1 MLLLNYNC
9 INLVIINNK
18 KGDTYKKISISK
30 GIMISGIIYALTLL
44 LEVLIQ
50 GITLSSSNGDFVVMN
65 IYLISLVIRPI
76 SLIVFIIFACKAL
89 TIILKAC
96 SILINEKK
104 QS

>member
-1 MLLLNYNC
+1 M
-9 INLVIINNK
+9 K
-18 KGDTYKKISISK
+18 KVNISK

-44 LEVLIQ
+44 FEILMQIMSF
-50 GITLSSSNGDFVVMN
+50 SSSNSDLIVMN

-89 TIILKAC
+89 AIILKAC

>member
-1 MLLLNYNC
+1 M
-9 INLVIINNK
+9 K
-18 KGDTYKKISISK
+18 KVNISK

-44 LEVLIQ
+44 LEVLMQ
-50 GITLSSSNGDFVVMN
+50 MITLSSLNGDFVIMN

-76 SLIVFIIFACKAL
+76 SLIVFIIFACEAL

>member
-1 MLLLNYNC
+1 M
-9 INLVIINNK
+9 K
-18 KGDTYKKISISK
+18 KVNISK

-50 GITLSSSNGDFVVMN
+50 GITLSSANGGFVVMN

-76 SLIVFIIFACKAL
+76 SLIVFIIFACKSL

-104 QS
+104 

>member
-1 MLLLNYNC
+1 M
-9 INLVIINNK
+9 K
-18 KGDTYKKISISK
+18 KVNISK

-44 LEVLIQ
+44 LEVLMQ
-50 GITLSSSNGDFVVMN
+50 MITLSSLNGDFVIMN

-89 TIILKAC
+89 TIILKVC

>member
-1 MLLLNYNC
+1 M
-9 INLVIINNK
+9 K
-18 KGDTYKKISISK
+18 KVNISK

-44 LEVLIQ
+44 FEILMQ
-50 GITLSSSNGDFVVMN
+50 MMSFSSSNSELIVMN

-89 TIILKAC
+89 SIILKAC

>member
-1 MLLLNYNC
+1 M
-9 INLVIINNK
+9 K
-18 KGDTYKKISISK
+18 KVNISK

-44 LEVLIQ
+44 LEVLMQ
-50 GITLSSSNGDFVVMN
+50 MITLSSLNGDFVVMN

-76 SLIVFIIFACKAL
+76 SLIVFIIFACKEL

>member
-1 MLLLNYNC
+1 M
-9 INLVIINNK
+9 K
-18 KGDTYKKISISK
+18 KVNISK

-44 LEVLIQ
+44 FEILMQIMSF
-50 GITLSSSNGDFVVMN
+50 SSSNSELIVMN

-89 TIILKAC
+89 SIILKAC

>member
-1 MLLLNYNC
+1 M
-9 INLVIINNK
+9 K
-18 KGDTYKKISISK
+18 KVNISK

-50 GITLSSSNGDFVVMN
+50 MITLSSSNGDFVIMN

-89 TIILKAC
+89 AIILKAC

>member
-1 MLLLNYNC
+1 
-9 INLVIINNK
+9 
-18 KGDTYKKISISK
+18 
-30 GIMISGIIYALTLL
+30 MISGIIYALTLL
-44 LEVLIQ
+44 FEVLMPMMS
-50 GITLSSSNGDFVVMN
+50 LSSSNGDLIVMN

-89 TIILKAC
+89 SIILKAC

>member
-1 MLLLNYNC
+1 M
-9 INLVIINNK
+9 K
-18 KGDTYKKISISK
+18 KVNISK

-44 LEVLIQ
+44 FEVLMQ
-50 GITLSSSNGDFVVMN
+50 MMSLSSSNGDLIVMN

-89 TIILKAC
+89 SIILKAC

>member
-1 MLLLNYNC
+1 M
-9 INLVIINNK
+9 K
-18 KGDTYKKISISK
+18 KVNISK

-44 LEVLIQ
+44 FEILMQIMSF
-50 GITLSSSNGDFVVMN
+50 SSSNSELIVMN

-89 TIILKAC
+89 AIILKAC

>member
-1 MLLLNYNC
+1 M
-9 INLVIINNK
+9 K
-18 KGDTYKKISISK
+18 KVNISK

-44 LEVLIQ
+44 VGVLIQ
-50 GITLSSSNGDFVVMN
+50 IMSLSSLNSDLIAMN

-76 SLIVFIIFACKAL
+76 SIIVFIIFACKAL
-89 TIILKAC
+89 AIILKAC

>member
-1 MLLLNYNC
+1 M
-9 INLVIINNK
+9 K
-18 KGDTYKKISISK
+18 KVNISK

-44 LEVLIQ
+44 LEVLMQ
-50 GITLSSSNGDFVVMN
+50 VMSLSSSNSNLIVMN
-65 IYLISLVIRPI
+65 IYIISLVIRPI

-89 TIILKAC
+89 SIILKAC

>member
-1 MLLLNYNC
+1 M
-9 INLVIINNK
+9 K
-18 KGDTYKKISISK
+18 KVNISK

-44 LEVLIQ
+44 LEILMQ
-50 GITLSSSNGDFVVMN
+50 MMSLSSSNGDFVVMN

-89 TIILKAC
+89 SIILKAC

-104 QS
+104 ES

>member
-1 MLLLNYNC
+1 M
-9 INLVIINNK
+9 K
-18 KGDTYKKISISK
+18 KVNISK

-44 LEVLIQ
+44 LEVLMQ
-50 GITLSSSNGDFVVMN
+50 MITLSSLNGDFVIMN

-76 SLIVFIIFACKAL
+76 SLIVFIIFACEAL

-104 QS
+104 

>member
-1 MLLLNYNC
+1 M
-9 INLVIINNK
+9 K
-18 KGDTYKKISISK
+18 KVDISK
-30 GIMISGIIYALTLL
+30 GIMISGITYALTLL
-44 LEVLIQ
+44 FEVLMQVIS
-50 GITLSSSNGDFVVMN
+50 LSSSNSELVVMN

-89 TIILKAC
+89 SIILKAC

>member
-1 MLLLNYNC
+1 M
-9 INLVIINNK
+9 K
-18 KGDTYKKISISK
+18 KVNISK

-76 SLIVFIIFACKAL
+76 SLIVFIIFACKEL

>member
-1 MLLLNYNC
+1 M
-9 INLVIINNK
+9 K
-18 KGDTYKKISISK
+18 KVNISK

-44 LEVLIQ
+44 FEVLMPMMS
-50 GITLSSSNGDFVVMN
+50 LSSSNGDLIVMN

-89 TIILKAC
+89 SIILKAC

>member
-1 MLLLNYNC
+1 M
-9 INLVIINNK
+9 K
-18 KGDTYKKISISK
+18 KVNISK

-44 LEVLIQ
+44 VGVLIQ
-50 GITLSSSNGDFVVMN
+50 IMSLSSLNSNLIVMN

-76 SLIVFIIFACKAL
+76 SLIVFIIFACRAL
-89 TIILKAC
+89 AIILKAC

>member
-1 MLLLNYNC
+1 M
-9 INLVIINNK
+9 K
-18 KGDTYKKISISK
+18 KVDISK
-30 GIMISGIIYALTLL
+30 GIMISGIAYALTLL
-44 LEVLIQ
+44 FEVLMQVIS
-50 GITLSSSNGDFVVMN
+50 LSSSNSELVVMN

-89 TIILKAC
+89 SIILKAC

>member
-1 MLLLNYNC
+1 
-9 INLVIINNK
+9 
-18 KGDTYKKISISK
+18 
-30 GIMISGIIYALTLL
+30 MISGIIYALTLL

-76 SLIVFIIFACKAL
+76 SLIVFIIFACKEL